1 MFTSGVF
8 DYINLLGRAADVSSY
23 RNEILTNNIANA
35 TTPGY
40 KRKDVDF
47 ELSLSRALE
56 SAAPEGSTLTQKVHN
71 IDLDTAKATVYTD
84 NSTLSYR
91 LDGNNVDMSVEE
103 MEHASNQLLYEGLI
117 DSMNAEFNRIKAVLK

>member
-23 RNEILTNNIANA
+23 RNEVLTNNIANA

-71 IDLDTAKATVYTD
+71 IDLDTAQATVYTD

-91 LDGNNVDMSVEE
+91 LDGNNVDIAVEE
-103 MEHASNQLLYEGLI
+103 VEHASNQLLYEGLI